1 MFTALALVW
10 ILLFAIPL
18 IRTLRAVS
26 KERLSNPG
34 AAVIRSSAIL
44 GGGIVLLIV
53 INVLFGI
60 VTEYFW
66 YQNLGFASRYTTEI
80 WTKIGLFLGAFV
92 IALLFLSWNY
102 IHGLRSVRPEGNRIL
117 PFAGAFI
124 LAVIMGSWAAGFWEE
139 LLLYLNQTRSAVTEP
154 IFNRPTNYYLFSLSF
169 YQAIVGWLMFLIIV
183 AAIGSFISA
192 SAGIAQRAREGAF
205 QDALLRHAPIRR
217 QLTGLLAVFFLVLAW
232 NAYLGIY
239 ELLFSTAGVVTGAG
253 WTDINVRQYAYYI
266 TVGIYLAA
274 AVVSIWSVFQ
284 PRLGRRILGIEH
296 ASDGA
301 IAATRRTIWLPVAVI
316 AVLFTA
322 NTIVPAGFASFVVDP
337 NQITL
342 EAPYIEHNINF
353 TRRAF
358 NIDDKT
364 VTSERMQV
372 RRDITSEVLQK
383 NEATLDN
390 VRLWDPGALL
400 DNLQQQQEIRLYYE
414 FHDVD
419 IDRYEI
425 DGEET
430 QVMLSVREME
440 KSQLAPSSQ
449 TWVSR
454 HLKFTHGYGL
464 VLLSVHEFLPQGGPN
479 LLIRNIPP
487 ESSVN
492 ITVERPEIYYGERTN
507 DHVYVKTDQQEFN
520 YPAGDENVFTTY
532 EGTGG
537 VEIGS
542 PIRRFMYAWKY
553 DAHRQLFSGYFD
565 DDSRIM
571 FDRNIVDRVRKLAPF
586 LTFDSDPY
594 PVVTEE
600 GHVKYIIDAYTTT
613 RNYPYSE
620 RYRGDLRNFTGTN
633 YIRNSVKAVV
643 DAYDGT
649 VQFYVMDPEDVI
661 IDTYRGVFPGLFR
674 PFDAMP
680 QHLQEHIRY
689 PVDYMTVQAD
699 VYSTYHMTDVQTFY
713 QREDVWQFATERYRD
728 NFQSLEPY
736 YVMLELP
743 DSEEPEFVAMLPFTP
758 KNKNV
763 INAWMAGRSDVPNY
777 GKMTAI
783 TFPKGVEVLG
793 PRQIEARIDQDAEM
807 SQQLSLWS
815 QRGSNV
821 IRGNLLAIPLFDNEE
836 LSVLFV
842 EPIFL
847 QAEGASL
854 PEVKRVAMA
863 DQDSVV
869 WAERFELAL
878 EKLVGQRLA
887 PSLPEGFEGAAAESG
902 APEAAPA
909 AQVMNDQLRSL
920 ITDAVDAF
928 SNYKQNMADNNFAE
942 AGTSLDELNSLLDQ
956 IDEETRTG
964 AGAGSATGADTGAA
978 PGGQGEPVGAGTNG
992 R

>member
-102 IHGLRSVRPEGNRIL
+102 IHGLRSVRPQGNRIV

-124 LAVIMGSWAAGFWEE
+124 FAVIMGSWAAGLWEE

-154 IFNRPTNYYLFSLSF
+154 IFNRPTNFYLFSLSF

-183 AAIGSFISA
+183 AAIGSFVSA

-274 AVVSIWSVFQ
+274 AIVSIWSVFQ
-284 PRLGRRILGIEH
+284 PRLGRRILGIQH

-358 NIDDKT
+358 NIDEEIVDSRRYP
-364 VTSERMQV
+364 VG
-372 RRDITSEVLQK
+372 RDITPEVVDA
-383 NEATLDN
+383 NEATLQN
-390 VRLWDPGALL
+390 VRLWDPGALR
-400 DNLQQQQEIRLYYE
+400 DNLQQQQEIRLYYQ

-430 QVMLSVREME
+430 QVMLSVRELE
-440 KSQLAPSSQ
+440 KSQLAARSQ
-449 TWVSR
+449 TWVGR
-454 HLKFTHGYGL
+454 HLMYTHGYGL
-464 VLLSVHEFLPQGGPN
+464 VLLPAHEFLPQGGPN
-479 LLIRNIPP
+479 LLIRSVPP
-487 ESSVN
+487 ESSID
-492 ITVERPEIYYGERTN
+492 ITIERPEIYYGERTN
-507 DHVYVKTDQQEFN
+507 DHVYVKTDQEEFD

-532 EGTGG
+532 QGDGG
-537 VEIGS
+537 VNIGS
-542 PIRRFMYAWKY
+542 PLRRFMYAWKY
-553 DAHRQLFSGYFD
+553 DAHKQLFSGYFND
-565 DDSRIM
+565 ESRIM

-586 LTFDSDPY
+586 LTFDRDPY
-594 PVVTEE
+594 PVITED
-600 GHVKYIIDAYTTT
+600 GHVKYIIDAYTTA
-613 RNYPYSE
+613 RNYPYAE
-620 RYRGDLRNFTGTN
+620 RYQGELRTFAGEN

-649 VQFYVMDPEDVI
+649 VQFYVVDPDDTI
-661 IDTYRGVFPGLFR
+661 ISTYQGVFPGLFR
-674 PFDAMP
+674 PLDAMP
-680 QHLQEHIRY
+680 DDLKNHIRY
-689 PVDYMTVQAD
+689 PVDYLTVQAD
-699 VYSTYHMTDVQTFY
+699 VYNTYHMTNVQAFY
-713 QREDVWQFATERYRD
+713 QREDVWEFATERYRD
-728 NFQSLEPY
+728 NFQRVEPY
-736 YVMLELP
+736 YVMLQLP
-743 DSEEPEFVAMLPFTP
+743 GSDEPEFVAMLPFTP
-758 KNKNV
+758 KDKN
-763 INAWMAGRSDVPNY
+763 IITAWMAGRSDVPNY
-777 GKMTAI
+777 GKLRVF

-807 SQQLSLWS
+807 SQRLSLWG
-815 QRGSNV
+815 QRGSDI
-821 IRGNLLAIPLFDNEE
+821 IRGNLLSIPLFAEEE
-836 LSVLFV
+836 LFMLFV

-854 PEVKRVAMA
+854 PEVKRIAMA
-863 DQDSVV
+863 DQDTVI
-869 WAERFELAL
+869 WAERFQMAL
-878 EKLVGQRLA
+878 ERLVGERLA
-887 PSLPEGFEGAAAESG
+887 TGVEGPHLPDDQQPA
-902 APEAAPA
+902 AAPA
-909 AQVMNDQLRSL
+909 PTEAMSPALRQL
-920 ITDAVDAF
+920 INDAVDAF

-942 AGTSLDELNSLLDQ
+942 AGNSLDELNSLLDQ
-956 IDEETRTG
+956 IDEETTTGTG
-964 AGAGSATGADTGAA
+964 AGAGAGTGGA

-992 R
+992 Q